1 MKKITAIRAGK
12 GRVKRVYVV
21 LDGKRAV
28 SLETEV
34 AVKGNLR
41 VGQELAESEIEKMVG
56 DNQFHRCL
64 TAAAGFLGYRPRS
77 EAELRE
83 RLQRRGFSG
92 DCVQAVMARLKELGL
107 VDDRAFAR
115 FWRDNRESFS
125 PRSQRLTRL
134 ELKRKGVAEDIIS
147 KTVDAIDDE
156 DSAYRAALSKVRS
169 LSRSDYQSFYRR
181 LGGYLQRR
189 GFNYGVIKHT
199 VGVIWREGGGGQES
213 SL

>member
-12 GRVKRVYVV
+12 GRDRRVHVV

-28 SLETEV
+28 SLEAEV
-34 AVKGNLR
+34 AGKGNLR
-41 VGQELAESEIEKMVG
+41 VGQELPESEIEKMVG
-56 DNQFHRCL
+56 DSQFHCCL
-64 TAAAGFLGYRPRS
+64 TGAAGFLACRPRS

-83 RLQRRGFSG
+83 RLQRRGFGG
-92 DCVQAVMARLKELGL
+92 DCVQAVMARLKEQGL
-107 VDDRAFAR
+107 VDDRTFAR

-147 KTVDAIDDE
+147 KTIDAIDDE
-156 DSAYRAALSKVRS
+156 DSAYRAALGKARS
-169 LSRSDYQSFYRR
+169 LSYSDYRGFYRR

-189 GFNYGVIKHT
+189 GFNYEVIRHT
-199 VGVIWREGGGGQES
+199 VGVLWREGGGGRES